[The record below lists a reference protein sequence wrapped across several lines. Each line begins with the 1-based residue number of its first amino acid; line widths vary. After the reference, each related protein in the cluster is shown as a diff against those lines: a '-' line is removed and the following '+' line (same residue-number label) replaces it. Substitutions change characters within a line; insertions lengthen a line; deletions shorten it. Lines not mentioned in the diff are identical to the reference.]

1 MTAPVSS
8 AVVLAEETWRE
19 RERVHAQQADTLTAA
34 HRERRQSG
42 AAHPVEDFLFT
53 YYPTR
58 PAQLRRWHP
67 GGAVLL
73 AGAAERAGWR
83 WYRVDESGRA
93 SLDAAAFLADRG
105 EGVTWARELLEG
117 TLSRPARY
125 TCFGLHEWAMV
136 YRTSD
141 VRHEQVPLRL
151 GAEGTDAVV
160 RAHPLRCTHF
170 DAFRFF
176 TDDAAPRNERPLDRA
191 SQLQVE
197 QPGCLHANMDCYRI
211 AMKLGPVVPGELLL
225 DCFELARDIRELD
238 MRASPYDLRDWGYQ
252 PVPIET
258 PEGKATYVAAQREF
272 TRRSN
277 GLRDRLLAAIAALQ
291 APPGTGHRI

>member
-8 AVVLAEETWRE
+8 AVVLAERTWRE
-19 RERVHAQQADTLTAA
+19 REGAHAERADSMTAA
-34 HRERRQSG
+34 HRERRQHG
-42 AAHPVEDFLFT
+42 QTHPVQDFLFT

-67 GGAVLL
+67 GAAFLL
-73 AGAAERAGWR
+73 AGAAERADWR
-83 WYRVDESGRA
+83 WYRVDRAGRA
-93 SLDAAAFLADRG
+93 ALDPAAFLADRA
-105 EGVTWARELLEG
+105 EGVAWARELLEG
-117 TLSRPARY
+117 TLGRPGRY

-136 YRTSD
+136 YRTRE

-151 GAEGTDAVV
+151 GAEGTDEVV

-191 SQLQVE
+191 SQLRLE
-197 QPGCLHANMDCYRI
+197 QPGCLHANMDTYRV
-211 AMKLGPVVPGELLL
+211 AMKLGPAVPGELLL

-258 PEGKATYVAAQREF
+258 AEGKATYVAAQREF
-272 TRRSN
+272 TQRSN
-277 GLRDRLLAAIAALQ
+277 KLRQRLLAAIEALDTPDTAAD
-291 APPGTGHRI
+291 